1 MSQNNR
7 VFITGLGAMTALAI
21 NVDDT
26 WNNILDGQSGIG
38 EVSQWDL
45 SEFPFTKGAEIQNYR
60 ARDLVKDRKL
70 LKMISRFE
78 VIGLNAATQAVE
90 HSGIPSFQAELE
102 NAEKFNDR
110 TGVYVASPG
119 NKFFQQYDFM
129 PLLAK
134 AQKDMTVFADNLF
147 DEIHPMWLLK
157 TLPNNVLAYTGIQ
170 HGFKGPN
177 QNITN
182 HVVGGM
188 QAFIEAFYAIKT
200 GQADRAVVVA
210 YDIGF
215 EPQAQRYY
223 GQLGILSNDALR
235 SFDAKHNGTILGEGA
250 AAIVLESEASC
261 EARQAKKYSEVLAGK
276 TAGDAQGIFSVDEQS
291 QGLMNLMGDLF
302 EASNHQYQDL
312 GMLTAHANGNT
323 KSDVTESLAYHEL
336 FRDTPIT
343 GFKWALGHTLT
354 ASGLLDIVMTV
365 KSLEHN
371 IVPGIQAFDELSS
384 SCQEINVD
392 KQPKSLEKPLA
403 AVVNRGFGGLN
414 ATTLLKACE

>member
-1 MSQNNR
+1 MSQLNR
-7 VFITGLGAMTALAI
+7 VFITGLGAMTALAN

-26 WNNILDGQSGIG
+26 WNKILDGQSGIG
-38 EVSQWDL
+38 DVSKWGL
-45 SEFPFTKGAEIQNYR
+45 KEFPYSKGAEVQNYR

-78 VIGLNAATQAVE
+78 VLGLNAASQAVDN
-90 HSGIPSFQAELE
+90 SQLIDFRDGLD
-102 NAEKFNDR
+102 NAETFNER

-119 NKFFQQYDFM
+119 NKYFQQYDFM

-134 AQKDMTVFADNLF
+134 AKKDMTVFADNLF

-170 HGFKGPN
+170 HDFKGPN
-177 QNITN
+177 QNIAN

-210 YDIGF
+210 YDVGF
-215 EPQAQRYY
+215 EPQAQSYY

-235 SFDAKHNGTILGEGA
+235 PFDAAHSGTILGEGA

-261 EARQAKKYSEVLAGK
+261 KARNAKKYSEVLAGK

-291 QGLMNLMGDLF
+291 EGLMHLMTDLF
-302 EASNHQYQDL
+302 DTTSHHYNDL
-312 GMLTAHANGNT
+312 GMLTAHANGNI
-323 KSDVTESLAYHEL
+323 KSDITESQAYHEL
-336 FRDTPIT
+336 VKQIPVT

-365 KSLEHN
+365 KSLEHG
-371 IVPGIQAFDELSS
+371 IVPGIHAFDELSP
-384 SCQEINVD
+384 SCHQINVS
-392 KQPKSLEKPLA
+392 KQPQTLEKPLA

-414 ATTLLKACE
+414 AATLLKACE

>member
-1 MSQNNR
+1 MSQQNR
-7 VFITGLGAMTALAI
+7 VFITGLGAMTALAN

-26 WNNILDGQSGIG
+26 WNNILDGQSGIS
-38 EVSQWDL
+38 EVEQWDL
-45 SEFPFTKGAEIQNYR
+45 SEFPYTKGAEIKNYR
-60 ARDLVKDRKL
+60 ARDLVQDKKL

-78 VIGLNAATQAVE
+78 VIGLNAATQAVL
-90 HSGIPSFQAELE
+90 HSGITKYRDDLE
-102 NAEKFNDR
+102 DPATFNDR

-119 NKFFQQYDFM
+119 NKYFQQYDFM

-134 AQKDMTVFADNLF
+134 AKKDMTVFADNLF

-210 YDIGF
+210 YDVGF

-223 GQLGILSNDALR
+223 GQLGILSHDALR
-235 SFDAKHNGTILGEGA
+235 PFDVSHNGTILGEGA
-250 AAIVLESEASC
+250 AAVVLESEASC
-261 EARQAKKYSEVLAGK
+261 AARHAKKYSEVLAGK
-276 TAGDAQGIFSVDEQS
+276 TTGDAQGIFSVNEQS
-291 QGLMNLMGDLF
+291 EGLMQLLAALF
-302 EASNHQYQDL
+302 KAGSVSSNDL
-312 GMLTAHANGNT
+312 GMLTAHANGNK
-323 KSDVTESLAYHEL
+323 KSDVTESLAYHE
-336 FRDTPIT
+336 FCRETPIT
-343 GFKWALGHTLT
+343 GFKWAVGHTLA
-354 ASGLLDIVMTV
+354 ASGLLDIIMTV
-365 KSLEHN
+365 KSLEN
-371 IVPGIQAFDELSS
+371 NVVPGIPSFDELSP
-384 SCQEINVD
+384 SCQQIEVSN
-392 KQPKSLEKPLA
+392 KSSMLQQPYA

-414 ATTLLKACE
+414 AATLLKACS